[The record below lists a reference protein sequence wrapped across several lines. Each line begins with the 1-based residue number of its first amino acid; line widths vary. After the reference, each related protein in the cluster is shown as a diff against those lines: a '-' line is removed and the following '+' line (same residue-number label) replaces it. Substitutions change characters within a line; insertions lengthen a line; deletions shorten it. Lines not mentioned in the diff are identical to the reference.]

1 MKGNTYCAELFDH
14 AIPYILLYTVT
25 HSLLLLMLTGPY
37 LVFICIVK
45 SKKNNIKILVWND
58 YTFFQ
63 FSLCCYKVN
72 IGNYYLDS
80 GTYQKCIGL

>member
-45 SKKNNIKILVWND
+45 SKKNNIKLYAQGFLVWND
-58 YTFFQ
+58 YTFSQ
-63 FSLCCYKVN
+63 FSL
-72 IGNYYLDS
+72 
-80 GTYQKCIGL
+80 

>member
-14 AIPYILLYTVT
+14 AIPYILLYNVT

-45 SKKNNIKILVWND
+45 SKKNNIKLL
-58 YTFFQ
+58 TFFQ
-63 FSLCCYKVN
+63 FSLYCYKVN

>member
-14 AIPYILLYTVT
+14 AIPYILLYNVT

-45 SKKNNIKILVWND
+45 SKKNNIKLYAKDSLSGMIALFFNSVYAVIRSILE
-58 YTFFQ
+58 
-63 FSLCCYKVN
+63 
-72 IGNYYLDS
+72 I
-80 GTYQKCIGL
+80 II